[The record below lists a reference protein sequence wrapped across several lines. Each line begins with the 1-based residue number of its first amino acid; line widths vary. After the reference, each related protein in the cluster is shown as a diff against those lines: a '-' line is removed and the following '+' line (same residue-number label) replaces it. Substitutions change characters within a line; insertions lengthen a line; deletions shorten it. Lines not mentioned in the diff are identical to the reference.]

1 MEYRTGGTLI
11 LMAFLIPLVLND
23 QGFGEDKHANKEAEK
38 IAEKVRRK
46 AEISE
51 KTESSQ
57 DRVKDEVTVRTGQNG
72 QPVVEQVGEASFYG
86 DGFHGKKTASGER
99 FDQND
104 LTAAHPSLPLGTN
117 ATVTNL
123 ETGNSVE
130 VKINDRGPYVKGRDI
145 DLSKGA
151 AKELGMTKDGVAPV
165 KIEAEVAPSVKSKEK
180 K

>member
-1 MEYRTGGTLI
+1 MEYRTVGTLI
-11 LMAFLIPLVLND
+11 TLAFLTPLFLNI
-23 QGFGEDKHANKEAEK
+23 QVFSEDKQANKEAEK

-46 AEISE
+46 AESTE
-51 KTESSQ
+51 KTEGSQ
-57 DRVKDEVTVRTGQNG
+57 DRVKDEVKVSTGENG
-72 QPVVEQVGEASFYG
+72 QTLVEQVGEASFYG

-165 KIEAEVAPSVKSKEK
+165 KIEAEVAP
-180 K
+180 

>member
-1 MEYRTGGTLI
+1 MEYRTVAALI
-11 LMAFLIPLVLND
+11 MMAFLIPLVFSD
-23 QGFGEDKHANKEAEK
+23 QGVSEDKHANKDAEK

-46 AEISE
+46 AEMSE
-51 KTESSQ
+51 KAEGSQ
-57 DRVKDEVTVRTGQNG
+57 DRVKDEVTVKTGESG

-145 DLSKGA
+145 DLSEGA

-165 KIEAEVAPSVKSKEK
+165 KIEAEVAPGVKSNEK